1 MSEELNTF
9 EIALRS
15 GDLPERIEDL
25 VPMMF
30 AGQAAVKFMNAKL
43 KLVNELSTQDPLG
56 LLEKQRRKTVEDG
69 QNVGEMLIK
78 IMGRIGELADKVHVR
93 DVMKF
98 SRDAASKGAPIPKSG
113 RGAADGRAKAA
124 MLNLKNRHQLETA
137 RLIHKNPGLVAEA
150 IKEAKSHDDIP
161 NVTMIVQKHRFNR
174 AEAKRKKEAAK
185 RPDNIAAQYLDAQ
198 KYLLKLMDM
207 AVRLPKEPPKHWNDS
222 QMRQAI
228 QHTTV
233 ILRKLAPFI
242 KEQKRLA

>member
-78 IMGRIGELADKVHVR
+78 IMGRIGELADKMPHSEVVKAGQAAKK
-93 DVMKF
+93 D
-98 SRDAASKGAPIPKSG
+98 SRETMSS
-113 RGAADGRAKAA
+113 RGKTTQFRKAQMLGFKNDQHLKAA
-124 MLNLKNRHQLETA
+124 Q
-137 RLIHKNPGLVAEA
+137 LIHKNPGLVAEA

-198 KYLLKLMDM
+198 KYLLKLMDV

>member
-1 MSEELNTF
+1 MKDELNTF

-78 IMGRIGELADKVHVR
+78 IMGRIGELADKIPL
-93 DVMKF
+93 KE
-98 SRDAASKGAPIPKSG
+98 SRGYSNTHEG
-113 RGAADGRAKAA
+113 RKAKANGGYGQSVRHA
-124 MLNLKNRHQLETA
+124 MVGLKDKNQLKA
-137 RLIHKNPGLVAEA
+137 AQLIHKNPGLVAEA

-161 NVTMIVQKHRFNR
+161 NVTMIVQKHRFNL

-185 RPDNIAAQYLDAQ
+185 RPENIAAQYLDAQ

-228 QHTTV
+228 QHTAV